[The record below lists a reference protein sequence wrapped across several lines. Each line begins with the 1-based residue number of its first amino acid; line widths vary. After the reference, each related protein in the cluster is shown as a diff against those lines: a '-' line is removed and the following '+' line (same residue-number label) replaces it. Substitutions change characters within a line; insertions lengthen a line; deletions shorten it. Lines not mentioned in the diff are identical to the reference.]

1 MWLERCR
8 GGSYA
13 VNALRCDV
21 WVVSACTAVCIVA
34 CLISG
39 GAFGGSVYTALAI
52 VVHCI
57 GIYQRLPCIS
67 NSLGSSIPNDPSLGD
82 VLRLEREYTNCKD
95 RFAVAVINGSIVVG
109 HLPYNIA
116 STAVHFLIIQ
126 GVRYEG
132 LNCIPM

>member
-1 MWLERCR
+1 M
-8 GGSYA
+8 

-34 CLISG
+34 CFISG

-67 NSLGSSIPNDPSLGD
+67 SLGD
-82 VLRLEREYTNCKD
+82 VLRLKREYTNCKD
-95 RFAVAVINGSIVVG
+95 RFAVAVINVSVVVG
-109 HLPYNIA
+109 HLAYNIA

-132 LNCIPM
+132 FNCIPM